1 MSYFFEHIGTI
12 PGKTGVYYPVIEMRH
27 IGIGCYGFPAI
38 ELSVSNC
45 PIDIECERTGD
56 TFGGVTGNCEANCD
70 EEQSY
75 CDAAT
80 RYLSLENCYKL
91 REMLNRAIELMERK

>member
-12 PGKTGVYYPVIEMRH
+12 HYPVIEMRH
-27 IGIGCYGFPAI
+27 I
-38 ELSVSNC
+38 
-45 PIDIECERTGD
+45 

-80 RYLSLENCYKL
+80 GYLSLENCYKFV
-91 REMLNRAIELMERK
+91 EKC